1 MTRYTVQPRD
11 GIFVKDYISLTFVR
25 NMGKNVGK
33 NKSKILSGKYSQ
45 KIFDHAK
52 QSMHLKMH
60 LKLLQKNQFKKQQKQ
75 LVNWLAIKLLMKLQD
90 LKNFITELLRR
101 KYWTWK
107 RNHRERKKYIS
118 RT

>member
-1 MTRYTVQPRD
+1 MTRYSVQPRD

-60 LKLLQKNQFKKQQKQ
+60 LKLLHKNLFKKQQKQ

-90 LKNFITELLRR
+90 SKKLHNRITQ
-101 KYWTWK
+101 
-107 RNHRERKKYIS
+107 KKILNMKEKS
-118 RT
+118 